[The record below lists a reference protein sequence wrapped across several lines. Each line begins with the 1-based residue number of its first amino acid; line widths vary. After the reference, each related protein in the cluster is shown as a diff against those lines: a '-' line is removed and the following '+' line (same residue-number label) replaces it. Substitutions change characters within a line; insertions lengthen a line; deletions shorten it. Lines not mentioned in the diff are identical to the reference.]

1 MAENNK
7 EIDVLFRDKLAEH
20 SEMPTPMA
28 WDRIQGRLDQKEK
41 RGMALWMRI
50 AASVLLLGLAL
61 TFIYYGLY
69 GPENNPEMIAQKQS
83 VPDTKLGNIPALEG
97 LPERV
102 QEEIISSSK
111 PSNQPDPGPVKKPI
125 QAAGKPPQNLASVAE
140 EESEVVPKET
150 IPQMEL
156 ESLDVPPLDIDLLVA
171 DGGLSVE
178 EVEEVAYKVTI
189 ISNGLSPRQEKENL
203 VEEIENKIGQLG
215 GLLNKVDREF
225 AELQDSKNNLFASLT
240 SKRENSN

>member
-1 MAENNK
+1 
-7 EIDVLFRDKLAEH
+7 
-20 SEMPTPMA
+20 
-28 WDRIQGRLDQKEK
+28 
-41 RGMALWMRI
+41 
-50 AASVLLLGLAL
+50 
-61 TFIYYGLY
+61 
-69 GPENNPEMIAQKQS
+69 
-83 VPDTKLGNIPALEG
+83 
-97 LPERV
+97 
-102 QEEIISSSK
+102 
-111 PSNQPDPGPVKKPI
+111 
-125 QAAGKPPQNLASVAE
+125 
-140 EESEVVPKET
+140 
-150 IPQMEL
+150 MEL